1 MKLKIGD
8 QAPDFEG
15 ITDEGRKIR
24 LSDFR
29 GKFVILYFYPKDDTP
44 GCRVEAMSF
53 RDRYDELQSLNAV
66 VIGVSGDNVD
76 SHKKFKEKYK
86 LPFILVSDTEGKI
99 RELYGVK
106 GLLIPPRVTFVID
119 TDGRIIHI
127 YSSQLNPSSHVSEA
141 LKVIRELESKG

>member
-53 RDRYDELQSLNAV
+53 RDRYDDLQRLNAV
-66 VIGVSGDNVD
+66 
-76 SHKKFKEKYK
+76 
-86 LPFILVSDTEGKI
+86 
-99 RELYGVK
+99 
-106 GLLIPPRVTFVID
+106 
-119 TDGRIIHI
+119 
-127 YSSQLNPSSHVSEA
+127 
-141 LKVIRELESKG
+141 

>member
-44 GCRVEAMSF
+44 GCRAEAMSF
-53 RDRYDELQSLNAV
+53 RDRYDDLQRLNAV

-119 TDGRIIHI
+119 IDGRIIHI

-141 LKVIRELESKG
+141 LKVIRGLESKG

>member
-53 RDRYDELQSLNAV
+53 RDRYDDLQKLNAV

-119 TDGRIIHI
+119 IDERIIHI
-127 YSSQLNPSSHVSEA
+127 YSSQLNPSSHVNEA
-141 LKVIRELESKG
+141 LKVIRGLESKG